1 MPPDRDAIVLFAH
14 GSRGARWSEPL
25 LRLQAELLRAHPDLA
40 VPIAYLELQPP
51 TLEESLADLAASGK
65 RRIAVA
71 PVFWARGGHILDD
84 LPAIL
89 EAFRQRHPDAE
100 VRVLPVLSE
109 LPGITAF
116 LAQAIAGMDAG

>member
-1 MPPDRDAIVLFAH
+1 MPLDRDAIVLFAH
-14 GSRGARWSEPL
+14 GSRGAGWSEPL
-25 LRLQAELLRAHPDLA
+25 RRLQAELLRSHPNLA

-51 TLEESLADLAASGK
+51 TLEESLAVLAASGK

-89 EAFRQRHPDAE
+89 EAFRRAHPGVE
-100 VRVLPVLSE
+100 IQVLPVLSE
-109 LPGITAF
+109 LPGITTF